1 MNSDALVGEPTD
13 NVGFRNWQRMNKV
26 KTYLIISIL
35 FILPNIGRALDM
47 PTSAESVADSLG
59 ITARSYI
66 VVNKT
71 TGDVLM
77 SKNPNLLWTPA
88 SLTKLVTLLVVL
100 DYKPKMTKAISMVK
114 ADEVGGAR
122 INTKAGIK
130 YTVKDLFY
138 SALLPSA
145 NNATR
150 ALARSTGLSEA
161 QFVEKMNQKAKD
173 LGANN
178 THFLEPTGM
187 SEFNVTTASDYVK
200 IAKVAF
206 ENPVIRQITGTSKY
220 SFKALNSTKYSNSL
234 KNTNKL
240 LSDADITMVSG
251 KTGYLVESKYNFAT
265 EVKDRFGNESIV
277 VLLGSDNPVTQF
289 AETKQLALL
298 AGFAKTFIAVFP
310 PQTTVA
316 GTSTIISGIR

>member
-1 MNSDALVGEPTD
+1 MLMPSFVAKL
-13 NVGFRNWQRMNKV
+13 F
-26 KTYLIISIL
+26 IFSFIL
-35 FILPNIGRALDM
+35 FIPLKGIALDM
-47 PTSAESVADSLG
+47 PTSANSVADSLG

-71 TGDVLM
+71 TGEVLM
-77 SKNPNLLWTPA
+77 SKNPDLLWTPA
-88 SLTKLVTLLVVL
+88 SLTKLVTILVVL
-100 DYKPKMTKAISMVK
+100 DNKPKMTKAVAMVK

-150 ALARSTGLSEA
+150 ALARSTGLSEV

-173 LGANN
+173 LGAVN
-178 THFLEPTGM
+178 THFLEPTGIN
-187 SEFNVTTASDYVK
+187 ENNVTTAADYAK
-200 IAKVAF
+200 ISKVAF
-206 ENPVIRQITGTSKY
+206 ENPVIRQIAGSSKY
-220 SFKALNSTKYSNSL
+220 NFKALNSTKYSNSL

-240 LSDADITMVSG
+240 LSDADITMISG

-277 VLLGSDNPVTQF
+277 VLLGSENPVTQF